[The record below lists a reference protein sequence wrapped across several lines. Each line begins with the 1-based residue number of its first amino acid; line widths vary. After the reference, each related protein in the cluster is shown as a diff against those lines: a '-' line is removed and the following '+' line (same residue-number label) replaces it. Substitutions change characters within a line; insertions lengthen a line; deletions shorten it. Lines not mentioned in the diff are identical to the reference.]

1 MAKLDINRFAEM
13 ETFVKVV
20 ELGGFSATAQ
30 YYRKS
35 PSAIS
40 KLITRL
46 EARLNIRLLK
56 RSTRGLQ
63 ITEEGNIFYEHSIRV
78 LSGLDEAE
86 QSVLAQQVPKG
97 HLRVTANIAVGHFFL
112 LPLVAEFL
120 QIYPEITL
128 DINLTDKVIDL
139 LAENTDVA
147 IRTGPLKNSTL
158 RARKLGETQMVL
170 VAAPK
175 YLKKKGIPKT
185 PMDLKS
191 HNLLRF
197 NFSRMQKEWPFLH
210 RGKKITIKPQGN
222 IEISD
227 GQSMRYLTLNGVGI
241 ARLASFQ
248 VKEDVKAGRLIKVL
262 DNYSSGDTESLH
274 AVFLGQSSF
283 LPARIRAF
291 LDFLVDRINMDL
303 KI

>member
-20 ELGGFSATAQ
+20 ELGGFSATAK

-46 EARLNIRLLK
+46 EARLNSRLLK

-63 ITEEGNIFYEHSIRV
+63 ITEEGNIFYEQSIRV
-78 LSGLDEAE
+78 LSSLDEAE
-86 QSVLAQQVPKG
+86 QSVLTRQIPKG
-97 HLRVTANIAVGHFFL
+97 HLRVTANIAFGQFLL

-120 QIYPEITL
+120 QAYPEITL
-128 DINLTDKVIDL
+128 DINLTDKVMDL
-139 LAENTDVA
+139 LSENTDVA

-158 RARKLGETQMVL
+158 RARKLGETQMLL
-170 VAAPK
+170 VAAPQ

-185 PMDLKS
+185 PRDLKS

-197 NFSRMQKEWPFLH
+197 NFSRLQKEWLFLQQ
-210 RGKKITIKPQGN
+210 GKKITIKPQGN

-227 GQSMRYLTLNGVGI
+227 GQSMRYLALSGVGI
-241 ARLASFQ
+241 ARLAAYQ
-248 VKEDVKAGRLIKVL
+248 VKDDVKAGRLVRVL
-262 DNYSSGDTESLH
+262 DNYNSGDNESIYV
-274 AVFLGQSSF
+274 VFLGQGSF
-283 LPARIRAF
+283 IPARIRAF
-291 LDFLVDRINMDL
+291 LDFMVDHIN
-303 KI
+303 INFS